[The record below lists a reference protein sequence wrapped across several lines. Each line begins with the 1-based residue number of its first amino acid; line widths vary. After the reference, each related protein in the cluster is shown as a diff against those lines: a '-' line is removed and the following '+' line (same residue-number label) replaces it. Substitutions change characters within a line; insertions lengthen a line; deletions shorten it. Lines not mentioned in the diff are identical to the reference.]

1 MSVMQPWIIDLYPKK
16 AQFTSGEPV
25 VICTELKNAAK
36 AARKL
41 RLETRVMHL
50 NRMMETGVRELE
62 LAASEKVAF
71 EWELSPKN
79 AKFNGYGVDVALY
92 NEEEVLDLFSTSFD
106 VVSDW
111 RKSIRYGFLSDF
123 YTAESG
129 ITADVE
135 YLRKLHVNLVQFYDW
150 MYRHDDLV
158 PPQSEFR
165 DLMKREL
172 SLNVAKEKI
181 ALCRKYGMKAIAYG
195 AVYAASR
202 EFYEAHKEWALYDS
216 SGNVLDLIGL
226 FFIMNIAADSPW
238 HNHILEQYERAVELV
253 GFDGIHMD
261 TYGFPKTAVSRL
273 NGTERVEVLKEQFP
287 VLIDHARERLE
298 RIKEDVGIIF
308 NNVGNWPLDTVAA
321 AKQDAVYIEMWQPY
335 ERYHHIQQVISRAK
349 LHGAGKPV
357 ILAAYLK
364 PFRDLP
370 KNEWTKANVSAL
382 LLTAV
387 ISANGAYHLLHGE
400 YQGVLTQA
408 YYVDYTRLDDDA
420 FVRRIRN
427 YYDFI
432 VRYANVLFDE
442 SLEDVSMTHAGGDNL
457 EYVFAGVPWSAYGE
471 AGKVWTVI
479 RENKRYKTI
488 SLINMTNN
496 EDDLWNEGKQIPH
509 VLDGIKVSVMLDGEV
524 RSVFA
529 ASPDREMGR
538 PRDVPFTVRNGT
550 RGRTLSVELSQV
562 RIWELLVVELDAG

>member
-16 AQFTSGEPV
+16 AQFASGEPV
-25 VICTELKNAAK
+25 TICAELNNASNVV
-36 AARKL
+36 RKL
-41 RLETRVMHL
+41 RLETRVMQL
-50 NRMMETGVRELE
+50 NRTVETGVCELE
-62 LAASEKVAF
+62 LAASEKVTF
-71 EWELSPKN
+71 EWEVSPRN
-79 AKFNGYGVDVALY
+79 AEFDGYGVDVVLY
-92 NEEEVLDLFSTSFD
+92 DEERQLDLFSTSFD

-111 RKSIRYGFLSDF
+111 RKSMRYGFLSDF
-123 YTAESG
+123 NIVESG
-129 ITADVE
+129 ITTDVE
-135 YLRKLHVNLVQFYDW
+135 YLRKLHVNVVQFYDW

-165 DLMKREL
+165 DLMNREL
-172 SLNVAKEKI
+172 SLNVVKEKI
-181 ALCRKYGMKAIAYG
+181 ALCRMYGMKAIAYG

-216 SGNVLDLIGL
+216 SDKVLELIGL
-226 FFIMNIAADSPW
+226 FYIMNIAVDSPW

-253 GFDGIHMD
+253 DFDGIHMD
-261 TYGFPKTAVSRL
+261 TYGFPKTAISRL
-273 NGTERVEVLKEQFP
+273 NGTKRVEVLKEQFP
-287 VLIDHARERLE
+287 VLINHARERLE
-298 RIKEDVGIIF
+298 RLKGDVGLIF
-308 NNVGNWPLDTVAA
+308 NNVGNWPLDSVAM
-321 AKQDAVYIEMWQPY
+321 AKQDAVYIEMWHPY
-335 ERYHHIQQVISRAK
+335 ERYHHIQQVISQAK
-349 LHGAGKPV
+349 LQGAGKPV

-370 KNEWTKANVSAL
+370 KSEWAKANVSAL

-408 YYVDYTRLDDDA
+408 YYVDYTRLDDVE
-420 FVRRIRN
+420 FLRHMRN

-432 VRYANVLFDE
+432 VRYANVLFDK

-457 EYVFAGVPWSAYGE
+457 EYVFEGVPWSAYGE
-471 AGKVWTVI
+471 AGKVWAVI

-496 EDDLWNEGKQIPH
+496 EDDLWNKGKQMPH

-538 PRDVPFTVRNGT
+538 PRNMAFTVHNGS
-550 RGRTLSVELSQV
+550 RGRTLTVELSQV
-562 RIWELLVVELDAG
+562 RIWELLVVELNV

>member
-16 AQFTSGEPV
+16 AQFMSGEPV
-25 VICTELKNAAK
+25 TICAELNNK
-36 AARKL
+36 ANEVREL
-41 RLETRVMHL
+41 RLETRVMQL
-50 NRMMETGVRELE
+50 NRTVETRVFVLE
-62 LAASEKVAF
+62 LAASEKVTF
-71 EWELSPKN
+71 EWELSPKK
-79 AKFNGYGVDVALY
+79 AEFDGYGVDVALY
-92 NEEEVLDLFSTSFD
+92 DEGGQLGLFSTSFD
-106 VVSDW
+106 VVSDC
-111 RKSIRYGFLSDF
+111 RKSMRYGFLSDF
-123 YTAESG
+123 STAESG
-129 ITADVE
+129 IAADVE
-135 YLRKLHVNLVQFYDW
+135 YLRKLHVNVVQFYDW
-150 MYRHDDLV
+150 MYRHDDFV

-165 DLMKREL
+165 DLMNREL
-172 SLNVAKEKI
+172 NLNVVKEKI
-181 ALCRKYGMKAIAYG
+181 VLCRKYGMKSIAYG

-216 SGNVLDLIGL
+216 SGKVLELIGL
-226 FFIMNIAADSPW
+226 FFIMNIAVDSPW
-238 HNHILEQYERAVELV
+238 HNHILEQYERAIELV

-273 NGTERVEVLKEQFP
+273 NGTKRVEVLKEQFP
-287 VLIDHARERLE
+287 VLIDHARERLKHL
-298 RIKEDVGIIF
+298 KEDVSLIF

-321 AKQDAVYIEMWQPY
+321 AKQDAVYIEMWHPY
-335 ERYHHIQQVISRAK
+335 ERYHHIQQVILRAK

-370 KNEWTKANVSAL
+370 QSEWAKANVSAL

-408 YYVDYTRLDDDA
+408 YYVDYTRLEDA
-420 FVRRIRN
+420 EFLRRMRN

-432 VRYANVLFDE
+432 VRYANVLFDN

-457 EYVFAGVPWSAYGE
+457 EYVFEGVPWSAYGE
-471 AGKVWTVI
+471 AGKLWTVI

-488 SLINMTNN
+488 NLINMTNN
-496 EDDLWNEGKQIPH
+496 EDDLWNEGKQMPH
-509 VLDGIKVSVMLDGEV
+509 VLDGIKVSVILNEEV
-524 RSVFA
+524 RSVFV

-538 PRDVPFTVRNGT
+538 PRNVAFTVHDGS
-550 RGRTLSVELSQV
+550 RGRTLTVELSQV
-562 RIWELLVVELDAG
+562 RIWELLVVELNV